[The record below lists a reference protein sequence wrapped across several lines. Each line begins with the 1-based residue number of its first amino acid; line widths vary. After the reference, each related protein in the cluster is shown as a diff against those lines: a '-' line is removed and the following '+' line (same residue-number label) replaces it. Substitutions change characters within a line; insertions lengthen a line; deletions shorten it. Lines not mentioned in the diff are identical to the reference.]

1 MANANE
7 HIFIGTLLT
16 AAVAMDVLAWFI
28 NDDSLVNKAIPI
40 QISLCVG
47 AILVLFAGYDTNK
60 KDGEIEEDNADE
72 DFEVAEAKPVRLRQR
87 KSGND
92 KIKF

>member
-7 HIFIGTLLT
+7 HIFIGALLT

-28 NDDSLVNKAIPI
+28 NNDSLVNKTIPI
-40 QISLCVG
+40 QISLCIG
-47 AILVLFAGYDTNK
+47 ALLVLFAGSDTSK
-60 KDGEIEEDNADE
+60 EDDEIEEDEADE
-72 DFEVAEAKPVRLRQR
+72 DFEVAEAKPVGLRQR